1 MTFSKETILY
11 PLAGLG
17 AAALLYAI
25 YALATAEPTD
35 VLPRSLSGEVAPQD
49 FDLGT
54 TLAANIDAPLVDGN
68 RVELLENGDEIFP
81 PMLEAIRAAEQSVN
95 MLTYIYWQG
104 EIARRFARELAAAC
118 RRGVEGRV
126 LLDAVGAARM
136 DEALIEE
143 MRAAGCQ
150 VAHFHPPRWNEL
162 RRMNRRT
169 HRKVLVVDGKMG
181 FTGGVGIAE
190 EWTGDAGDPGHWRDD
205 HFLVEGPVVRYL
217 QGAFGENWR
226 GATGEVLAEERFYPA
241 IEPAGQARA
250 VPALGEPGGTVSDIA
265 FVYWLSLR
273 RARERVWISTPYYA
287 PDPDLQEAIEATAR
301 RGVEVLLI
309 LPNEVNDSR
318 LVRWAS
324 RTHYRSLLV
333 AGVRIFEYQPT
344 MFHVKAVTVDD
355 DWAIIG
361 SANFDNRSFEL
372 NYEVMVAVEDPALV
386 ASLQESMR
394 ADLRESREITIED
407 VDAWSPLA
415 RARDRL
421 ATVLREQI

>member
-1 MTFSKETILY
+1 
-11 PLAGLG
+11 
-17 AAALLYAI
+17 
-25 YALATAEPTD
+25 
-35 VLPRSLSGEVAPQD
+35 
-49 FDLGT
+49 
-54 TLAANIDAPLVDGN
+54 
-68 RVELLENGDEIFP
+68 
-81 PMLEAIRAAEQSVN
+81 MLEAIRAAEQSVN

-136 DEALIEE
+136 DEALVEE

-150 VAHFHPPRWNEL
+150 VARFHPPRWTEL

-226 GATGEVLAEERFYPA
+226 EATGEVLAEERFYPA

-250 VPALGEPGGTVSDIA
+250 VPVLGEPGGTVSDIA

-301 RGVEVLLI
+301 RGVEVVLI
-309 LPNEVNDSR
+309 LPNELNDSR

-324 RTHYRSLLV
+324 RTHYRSLLE

-394 ADLRESREITIED
+394 ADLRESREIKLED
-407 VDAWSPLA
+407 VNGWSPLA

>member
-1 MTFSKETILY
+1 MTFTREMLLY
-11 PLAGLG
+11 PLAGFG
-17 AAALLYAI
+17 AAALLYMV
-25 YALATAEPTD
+25 YALVSAEPTD
-35 VLPRSLSGEVAPQD
+35 VLPRELSGDVVPQN

-68 RVELLENGDEIFP
+68 RVELLENGVEIFP
-81 PMLEAIRAAEQSVN
+81 PMLEAIRGARQSVN
-95 MLTYIYWQG
+95 LLTYVYWQG
-104 EIARRFARELAAAC
+104 DIARRFAREMAAAC

-126 LLDAVGAARM
+126 LLDAIGAAKM

-143 MRAAGCQ
+143 MRVAGCQ

-169 HRKVLVVDGKMG
+169 HRKVLVVDGKKG

-190 EWTGDAGDPGHWRDD
+190 EWTGNAGDEGHWRDD

-226 GATGEVLAEERFYPA
+226 QATGEVLAEERFYPA
-241 IEPAGQARA
+241 IEPAGAARV
-250 VPALGEPGGTVSDIA
+250 VPVLGEPGGTVSDIA

-273 RARERVWISTPYYA
+273 RARESVWIATPYYA

-301 RGVEVLLI
+301 RGVEVVLI
-309 LPNEVNDSR
+309 VPNELNDSR

-324 RTHYRSLLV
+324 RTHYRSLLD
-333 AGVRIFEYQPT
+333 AGVRIFEYEPT

-372 NYEVMVAVEDPALV
+372 NYEVTVAVEDPALV
-386 ASLQESMR
+386 GSLQESMR
-394 ADLRESREITIED
+394 ADLRESREVTIEE
-407 VDAWSPLA
+407 VNAWSPLA